1 MNNKSHIIYLIRF
14 DNRNYDNV
22 TGRSEIY
29 HHFELST
36 LDSNACLQML
46 CIR

>member
-1 MNNKSHIIYLIRF
+1 MNNKSHIIYLIGF
-14 DNRNYDNV
+14 DQYSYDNV
-22 TGRSEIY
+22 TDRSEIY